1 MTYIKDFSQVGHG
14 DLEEAGGKG
23 ANLGELAR
31 AGFPVPPGFV
41 LTTAAYQDFVNANGI
56 AGRILEL
63 AALPSGASNDD
74 YDAAARQVRSLFTES
89 IMPEEIDGELR
100 AASDS
105 LSARLHPR
113 RPRTGVATQRV
124 SSGQHVKVDGDAG
137 TVTLD
142 G

>member
-1 MTYIKDFSQVGHG
+1 
-14 DLEEAGGKG
+14 
-23 ANLGELAR
+23 
-31 AGFPVPPGFV
+31 
-41 LTTAAYQDFVNANGI
+41 
-56 AGRILEL
+56 
-63 AALPSGASNDD
+63 
-74 YDAAARQVRSLFTES
+74 
-89 IMPEEIDGELR
+89 MPEEIDGELR

-142 G
+142 GSGTVDGTGSTLHGVVEV